1 MTENKENTIQNQPHT
16 SAGKKSKKALVAYLL
31 FLAVLV
37 ISVVFILRYAW
48 NSLTLYEASRPEYV
62 MESIVASL
70 SENGFASLSAEHLS
84 FHPLEPAE
92 DYFREMENLISAYGI
107 SYAFLKENFSD
118 GSLLYGLYSGDRS
131 ENMTQIAEVSLLPE
145 SSESRLYILNITHYV
160 PGEILPCK
168 EDNYYNVTVTLPGNV
183 PVLVNGITPGAEFI
197 TEAIPYDH
205 LTYCEEY
212 VSLPEQVTYSFANLT
227 RPCSIML
234 GAEEYRLSPEE
245 ADENGNFVLAL
256 DFTDFSPREM
266 PEDLQRY
273 VLDSVETYSNYFSRD
288 LEGCRESIDPIRHLF
303 PEDSVYLTLADQY
316 RREDMGVFSSHTNT
330 HFLNESVTEYTV
342 YTEDCFSCRISYD
355 KSMTLS
361 GGREMIDTTDN
372 VYYFVRIDD
381 VWVIADIR

>member
-1 MTENKENTIQNQPHT
+1 MTENKETISQNQPHT
-16 SAGKKSKKALVAYLL
+16 STGKKNRKALAAYLL
-31 FLAVLV
+31 FLAFLVL
-37 ISVVFILRYAW
+37 SVVLILRYAW

-62 MESIVASL
+62 MESVVASL

-92 DYFREMENLISAYGI
+92 DYIAEMENLISAYGI
-107 SYAFLKENFSD
+107 SYALLKESFTD
-118 GSLLYGLYSGDRS
+118 GSLLYGLYSGDSS
-131 ENMTQIAEVSLLPE
+131 ENMTRIAEVSLLPE

-160 PGEILPCK
+160 PGEILSCK
-168 EDNYYNVTVTLPGNV
+168 EDTYYNVTVILPGNV
-183 PVLVNGITPGAEFI
+183 PVSVNGITPGEEFL
-197 TEAIPYDH
+197 TDAVPYEN
-205 LTYCEEY
+205 LTYCEDY
-212 VSLPEQVTYSFANLT
+212 VSLPEQVTYSFENLT

-234 GAEEYRLSPEE
+234 GAEEYRLTPED
-245 ADENGNFVLAL
+245 ADENGDFVITL

-266 PEDLQRY
+266 PEDLRRY

-316 RREDMGVFSSHTNT
+316 RREDMGVFSSHTDT

-361 GGREMIDTTDN
+361 GGREMIDTTNN
-372 VYYFVRIDD
+372 VYYFVRIND

>member
-1 MTENKENTIQNQPHT
+1 
-16 SAGKKSKKALVAYLL
+16 
-31 FLAVLV
+31 
-37 ISVVFILRYAW
+37 
-48 NSLTLYEASRPEYV
+48 
-62 MESIVASL
+62 
-70 SENGFASLSAEHLS
+70 
-84 FHPLEPAE
+84 
-92 DYFREMENLISAYGI
+92 
-107 SYAFLKENFSD
+107 
-118 GSLLYGLYSGDRS
+118 
-131 ENMTQIAEVSLLPE
+131 
-145 SSESRLYILNITHYV
+145 
-160 PGEILPCK
+160 
-168 EDNYYNVTVTLPGNV
+168 
-183 PVLVNGITPGAEFI
+183 
-197 TEAIPYDH
+197 
-205 LTYCEEY
+205 
-212 VSLPEQVTYSFANLT
+212 
-227 RPCSIML
+227 ML

-245 ADENGNFVLAL
+245 ADENGNFVLTL